1 MRMLLYAA
9 KHLLPVAS
17 APIQNGAVL
26 VHDGRIVA
34 VGRRKDVVKAHPGV
48 EVRELGDAVIVP
60 GLVNA
65 HTHVE
70 LSFMNG
76 EPPAGGA
83 FMPWLADLVAKRS
96 QAEPAPSAEAASK
109 AIDAMVARGT
119 VAVGDVANGT
129 WVAPLLAR
137 SSLHGLAFHEIYGF
151 RAAESEL
158 ILDRA
163 AARLTTIDAD
173 PAVREAAG
181 RFTTVLTPHAA
192 HTTSSALLKAL
203 GGRAVAS
210 GEPLSIHVAESEE
223 EIQFLRDGT
232 GAFKDFLI
240 QRDAWE
246 PGWKAPGLTPVEYL
260 DRLGVLSPRTL
271 AVHCIHLD
279 HQDLTRLQARGVTVV
294 TCPRSNQRLGVGK
307 APVAKLMASGI
318 PVALGTDSLASSPD
332 LDLFTEIAHLRQ
344 DHPGLS
350 PAAALRIATLNGA
363 RALGLAHDL
372 GTIEPGRRD
381 LLAVVG
387 LNDPGDDPLEA
398 VTWSSETV
406 APLAQAAWEPAT
418 R

>member
-1 MRMLLYAA
+1 MLVYAA

-17 APIQNGAVL
+17 PPIQNGAVL

-34 VGRRKDVVKAHPGV
+34 VGRRRDVVKAHPGV

-76 EPPAGGA
+76 DAPAGGT
-83 FMPWLADLVAKRS
+83 FMSWIRDLVAKRS
-96 QAEPAPSAEAASK
+96 HVDAAQAAEAATK
-109 AIDAMVARGT
+109 AIETMVLRGT

-129 WVAPLLAR
+129 WAAALLAR
-137 SSLHGLAFHEIYGF
+137 SSLHGLTFHEVFGF
-151 RAAESEL
+151 RASETEA
-158 ILDRA
+158 ILNA
-163 AARLTTIDAD
+163 AASRLEAIDSD
-173 PAVREAAG
+173 PAVRGAAG

-192 HTTSSALLKAL
+192 HTTSSPLLKAL

-210 GEPLSIHVAESEE
+210 GEVLSIHVAESEE
-223 EIQFLRDGT
+223 ETQLLRDGT

-240 QRDAWE
+240 ERDAWE

-260 DRLGVLSPRTL
+260 DRLGVLTPRTL

-307 APVAKLMASGI
+307 APVPKLMASGI

-332 LDLFTEIAHLRQ
+332 VDVFTEIAHLRQ
-344 DHPGLS
+344 EHPGLS

-363 RALGLAHDL
+363 RALGLSHEL
-372 GTIEPGRRD
+372 GSIEVGKLA

-387 LNDPGDDPLEA
+387 LNDPNDEPLEA
-398 VTWSSETV
+398 VTWSSETI
-406 APLAQAAWEPAT
+406 AKLDEAAWEPAA